1 MTANTQPIA
10 DPFTETQNNILRTLL
25 IGICIFGIIRLSG
38 PIASILRSGT
48 VETINIIF
56 ISVLVPLLI
65 ASIFTAIRKDLSY
78 NVRAAI
84 FLITLYIFGLQ
95 DTIVERLAAGNG
107 LLILIVFIVLTIV
120 LTNVRLGLLATVL
133 VLSSMW
139 VINFT
144 SVGTD
149 TTNLIEFYV
158 RFPGFIVPAMILFI
172 IGGSVVLS
180 ISRLLNAIQNFLDN
194 QQNLAME
201 LEAEGERL
209 EERIQAR
216 EQALQ
221 TSTAIGRQ
229 ISGLLDKNEI
239 LQSAAQL
246 IANTFNYYHIQIYSL
261 NKNTG
266 ELILEIATQTV
277 DEATPPRDI
286 VIPMGQTTIGQAGVL
301 QQTVRSTTF
310 NKKSNAYILS
320 NTKVEAAVPILF
332 EQELYGLLDIQH
344 IDPNA
349 LTEDELFSLE
359 LITEQIA
366 VALHNANLYAQAQ
379 NLLLRQA
386 VANEIRQKIQQTTT
400 MEDALQ
406 TAVAELG
413 KILNSKRAKI
423 KIGSES

>member
-10 DPFTETQNNILRTLL
+10 DPFAETQNNILNTLL
-25 IGICIFGIIRLSG
+25 IGICVFGIIRLSG
-38 PIASILRSGT
+38 PIASIIRSGT

-56 ISVLVPLLI
+56 ISILVPLLI
-65 ASIFTAIRKDLSY
+65 ASLFTAIRKNLAY
-78 NVRAAI
+78 KVRAAI

-144 SVGTD
+144 SGGTN
-149 TTNLIEFYV
+149 TTDLIQFYV

-201 LEAEGERL
+201 LEAEGQRL

-216 EQALQ
+216 ERALQ
-221 TSTAIGRQ
+221 TSTSIGRQ

-246 IANTFNYYHIQIYSL
+246 ITDTFNYYHIQIYSL

-266 ELILEIATQTV
+266 ELLLEIATQTA
-277 DEATPPRDI
+277 DQAIPQQDI
-286 VIPMGQTTIGQAGVL
+286 VIPMGQTSIGQAGVL
-301 QQTVRSTTF
+301 QQSVRSTTF
-310 NKKSNAYILS
+310 NKSNAYILPH
-320 NTKVEAAVPILF
+320 TKVEAAVPIMF
-332 EQELYGLLDIQH
+332 EQELYGILNIQH

-366 VALHNANLYAQAQ
+366 VALYNANLYAQAQ
-379 NLLLRQA
+379 NLLVRQA

-400 MEDALQ
+400 MEDTIQ

-423 KIGSES
+423 KIGSQS